1 MLCNSLYENNAG
13 YSTDSL
19 ASTWSLEGSVKSE
32 TSSGEEM
39 YDDSDSQDV
48 DGVFDTLIY
57 IGNSNICCCKHS
69 LIIPIM
75 KGFRIMVFT
84 ATFNNISVIFWRSVL
99 LVKEIGVTGT
109 YYEKTV

>member
-39 YDDSDSQDV
+39 YDDSDNQDV

-57 IGNSNICCCKHS
+57 IGNSNICCCKHC
-69 LIIPIM
+69 LIIP
-75 KGFRIMVFT
+75 K
-84 ATFNNISVIFWRSVL
+84 L
-99 LVKEIGVTGT
+99 
-109 YYEKTV
+109 

>member
-1 MLCNSLYENNAG
+1 VLCNSLYENNAG

-57 IGNSNICCCKHS
+57 IGNSNICCCKHC
-69 LIIPIM
+69 LI

-84 ATFNNISVIFWRSVL
+84 ATFNNILVIFWRSVL